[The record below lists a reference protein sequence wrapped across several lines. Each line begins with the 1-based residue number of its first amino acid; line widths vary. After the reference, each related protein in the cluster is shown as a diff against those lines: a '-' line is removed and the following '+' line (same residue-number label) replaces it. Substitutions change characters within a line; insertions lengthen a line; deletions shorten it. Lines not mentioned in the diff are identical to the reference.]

1 MLKAPRAG
9 FVKTRLARDIGET
22 DALAAYRVLVERQMA
37 ALPEDWTAFVS
48 FAPQDAEDEMRSWLG
63 PDVQYLPQC
72 DGDLGTRLD
81 HVARMLTGPLI
92 FLGGDCPA
100 LTRSRLIEAT
110 EALESAD
117 LVIWPAEDGGYCLLG
132 FRHHIPEIFS
142 GVSWGT
148 ESVLQETLDR
158 VPVGVTL
165 CVMSPPLEDV
175 DDLFSWQ
182 RALASGYMRTLPESE
197 TTYPPIPPRSASRA
211 TAQGPDGARE

>member
-22 DALAAYRVLVERQMA
+22 DSLAAYRVLVERQMA

-48 FAPQDAEDEMRSWLG
+48 FAPQDAEDEMQSWLG
-63 PDVQYLPQC
+63 PHVQYLPQC

-81 HVARMLTGPLI
+81 HVARKLAGPLI

-100 LTRSRLIEAT
+100 LTRSRLIEAA
-110 EALESAD
+110 EALESTD

-132 FRHHIPEIFS
+132 FRHRIPEIFS

-158 VPVGVTL
+158 IPVGVTL
-165 CVMSPPLEDV
+165 RVMSPPLEDV
-175 DDLFSWQ
+175 DDLPSWQ
-182 RALASGYMRTLPESE
+182 RALASGYMQTLPESE
-197 TTYPPIPPRSASRA
+197 TT
-211 TAQGPDGARE
+211 